1 MRSSLAFWLLMLL
14 WVGNAGA
21 QQPVAEVP
29 LEPAATVAPIPA
41 SRFMAAPPETNGP
54 RLVLDVL
61 LVNDPDFPQVTV
73 ESAESILRA
82 AKNTL
87 ADKLAFPSVEFRII
101 GETAVADFIA
111 RNVPE
116 NDLCSQ
122 HFEPLRVRMGKR
134 AAREVDPKLV
144 DDFLS
149 RWSVGSLAA
158 FFPEAERAELT
169 SYAAIRAKLLEEFDR
184 KVAEI
189 AKFKLKNGESL
200 LAPDKLDQRSYVSW
214 ICAIRNQNE
223 ADFILT
229 NEFILYDLASE
240 PYPHSIFQKCKM
252 GGASLLSPERR
263 AIHRRALVASTFSM
277 FTEIPFFI
285 EEGAEWL
292 TSRERLEVIGTFIVA
307 HEMGHAV
314 FKIPDFY
321 DHPPECL
328 MTTKF
333 ETGYVSGWRELAAHP
348 GPCPLCQ
355 PYVDAKNHVFLA
367 YAARM
372 ENRPDDVIKHL
383 KIAIRKTPKHTDGSY
398 LRYIADL
405 SVQIAETFAAKGS
418 DKLARRW
425 LKAALRIVPEH
436 EEALELRATLK

>member
-1 MRSSLAFWLLMLL
+1 MRALLLSSLLL
-14 WVGNAGA
+14 ASAARA
-21 QQPVAEVP
+21 QD
-29 LEPAATVAPIPA
+29 VAPPEPGTATTPA
-41 SRFMAAPPETNGP
+41 SRFMSAPPEPKKSGP

-61 LVNDPDFPQVTV
+61 LVNDPDFPAVTAQ
-73 ESAESILRA
+73 SADTILRA
-82 AKNTL
+82 ARDTL
-87 ADKLAFPSVEFRII
+87 ADKLSFPNVEFRII
-101 GETAVADFIA
+101 GESTVADFIR

-116 NDLCSQ
+116 KDVCSL
-122 HFEPLRVRMGKR
+122 HFEPLRVRFGKR
-134 AAREVDPKLV
+134 AARDVDPKLV
-144 DDFLS
+144 DEFLS
-149 RWSVGSLAA
+149 RWSVESLAA
-158 FFPEAERAELT
+158 FFPEKDRAGLT
-169 SYAAIRAKLLEEFDR
+169 SYEAIRTKLLEEFDR
-184 KVAEI
+184 KVAMI
-189 AKFKLKNGESL
+189 AGFQDENGDSL
-200 LAPDKLDQRSYVSW
+200 LAPDKLEQRSYVSW

-252 GGASLLSPERR
+252 GGASLLSPKRR

-277 FTEIPFFI
+277 FTELPFFV
-285 EEGAEWL
+285 ENGVEWL
-292 TSRERLEVIGTFIVA
+292 TTRERLEVIGTFIVA

-333 ETGYVSGWRELAAHP
+333 ETGYVSGWRELGAHP
-348 GPCPLCQ
+348 GPCPDCQ
-355 PYVDAKNHVFLA
+355 LYVDAKNHVFLA

-372 ENRPDDVIKHL
+372 EGQFDDVIKNL

-418 DKLARRW
+418 DKQAKRW

-436 EEALELRATLK
+436 EEALQLRAALKKN